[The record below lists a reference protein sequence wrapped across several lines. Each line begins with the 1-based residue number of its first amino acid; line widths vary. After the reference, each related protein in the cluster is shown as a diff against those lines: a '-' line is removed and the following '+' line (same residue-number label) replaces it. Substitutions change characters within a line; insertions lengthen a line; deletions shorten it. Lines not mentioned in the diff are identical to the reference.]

1 MLIKSFFM
9 RFMYHGGGVKKHPLL
24 DSGLFRTV
32 VHCLYYFCQL
42 QIPICKVANC
52 VTKPGS
58 VGHLIGI
65 DQESLMHHP
74 TSAGKGGKNQD
85 TRFSCPL
92 ERGD

>member
-1 MLIKSFFM
+1 M
-9 RFMYHGGGVKKHPLL
+9 RFIMYLIRQGGGLKSTQLL
-24 DSGLFRTV
+24 DSGLFRQV
-32 VHCLYYFCQL
+32 VHSLYYFCQL

-52 VTKPGS
+52 VTKPGL

-74 TSAGKGGKNQD
+74 TSTGKGRENQD